1 MLNETFVRYRNW
13 DRNTWNIKQEF
24 LKNFNLAVN
33 LPLAA
38 GKYFIKIMFDIEIKI
53 GIFEILNVSNFNK
66 FWAFIILGLI
76 WA

>member
-13 DRNTWNIKQEF
+13 DRNTWNIKQEL
-24 LKNFNLAVN
+24 LKIINLAVN

-38 GKYFIKIMFDIEIKI
+38 GKYFIKIMFDIEIEI